1 MVFGISVCVCI
12 YKYNGVKNAC
22 AFVRR
27 TTDRKDTLLLLIIF
41 FHYLYEQVE
50 DYEYNN
56 SDLGLGGEF
65 ETDLAIVARRSE

>member
-1 MVFGISVCVCI
+1 M

-22 AFVRR
+22 VFVGR
-27 TTDRKDTLLLLIIF
+27 TTEKTYYYYLLCF

-50 DYEYNN
+50 DYEYNS
-56 SDLGLGGEF
+56 SDLRLGGEF